1 MQTSTTVVTSLKRVS
16 ADADALMVAL
26 ESRIQSSAH
35 ALAVREESST
45 AFTATATTSHEF
57 DLRLPQSKTN
67 VKRDAKKAD
76 KHFRKGLE
84 LLRRRQ
90 SRREEE
96 DSLSSLEQRRK
107 EQKRAAKEALGEF
120 EKAIECCPLEAIR
133 ARETLENARERAME
147 MVYSSR
153 GNNADDDDDE
163 EEEEEEKEVDVDER
177 NDTSSNKRKDEEKR
191 NEDDDDDGADEA
203 PSTTPSGKSDRAR
216 AAKREISNT
225 GTTTTTATTTTTIR
239 RREEIEELYDAS
251 RWLLR
256 STPRDGREAVRLLKM
271 AERMLRDEEEDGGE
285 FLDDRDRKEIQI
297 AKEKIERAIKHV
309 KR

>member
-45 AFTATATTSHEF
+45 AFTATATTSNEF

-84 LLRRRQ
+84 LLRSRQ

-96 DSLSSLEQRRK
+96 DSLSSLEQRLK

-163 EEEEEEKEVDVDER
+163 EEEEEKEVDVDER

-191 NEDDDDDGADEA
+191 NDDDDDDGADEA

-225 GTTTTTATTTTTIR
+225 GTTTTTTIR

-271 AERMLRDEEEDGGE
+271 AERMLRYEEEDGGE

>member
-45 AFTATATTSHEF
+45 AFTASTTTSNEF

-90 SRREEE
+90 SRGEEE

-120 EKAIECCPLEAIR
+120 EKAIEFCPLEAIR

-153 GNNADDDDDE
+153 ENNADDDDE
-163 EEEEEEKEVDVDER
+163 VEEEEKEVDVDER

-191 NEDDDDDGADEA
+191 NDDDDDDGADEA

-216 AAKREISNT
+216 AAKREINKT
-225 GTTTTTATTTTTIR
+225 GTTTTTTSIT

>member
-1 MQTSTTVVTSLKRVS
+1 
-16 ADADALMVAL
+16 MVAL

-45 AFTATATTSHEF
+45 AFTASTTTSNEF

-90 SRREEE
+90 SRGEEE

-120 EKAIECCPLEAIR
+120 EKAIEFCPLEAIR

-153 GNNADDDDDE
+153 ENNADDDDE
-163 EEEEEEKEVDVDER
+163 VEEEEKEVDVDER

-191 NEDDDDDGADEA
+191 NDDDDDDGADEA

-216 AAKREISNT
+216 AAKREINNT
-225 GTTTTTATTTTTIR
+225 GTPPPPTTSIT

-297 AKEKIERAIKHV
+297 AKEKIKRAIKHV

>member
-1 MQTSTTVVTSLKRVS
+1 
-16 ADADALMVAL
+16 MVAL

-45 AFTATATTSHEF
+45 AFTASTTTSNEF

-90 SRREEE
+90 SRGEEE

-107 EQKRAAKEALGEF
+107 EQKRAAKDALGEF
-120 EKAIECCPLEAIR
+120 EKAIEFCPLEAIR

-153 GNNADDDDDE
+153 ENNADDDDE
-163 EEEEEEKEVDVDER
+163 VEEEEKEVDVDER

-191 NEDDDDDGADEA
+191 NDDDDDDGADEA

-216 AAKREISNT
+216 AAKREINNT
-225 GTTTTTATTTTTIR
+225 GTTTTTTSIT

>member
-153 GNNADDDDDE
+153 GNNADDDD

-191 NEDDDDDGADEA
+191 NDDDDDDGADEA

>member
-1 MQTSTTVVTSLKRVS
+1 
-16 ADADALMVAL
+16 MVAL

-96 DSLSSLEQRRK
+96 DSLSLLEQRRK

-163 EEEEEEKEVDVDER
+163 EEEEEKEVDVDER

-191 NEDDDDDGADEA
+191 NDDDDDDGADEA

-225 GTTTTTATTTTTIR
+225 GTTTTTTIR

>member
-45 AFTATATTSHEF
+45 AFTATATTSNEF

-96 DSLSSLEQRRK
+96 DSVSSLEQRRK

-153 GNNADDDDDE
+153 GNNADDDDDD
-163 EEEEEEKEVDVDER
+163 EEEEEKEVDVDER

-191 NEDDDDDGADEA
+191 NDDDDDDGADEA

-225 GTTTTTATTTTTIR
+225 GTTTTTTIR

-271 AERMLRDEEEDGGE
+271 AERMLQDEEEDGGE

>member
-84 LLRRRQ
+84 LLRSRQ

-163 EEEEEEKEVDVDER
+163 EEEEEKEVDVDER

-191 NEDDDDDGADEA
+191 NDDDDDDGADEA

-216 AAKREISNT
+216 AAKREVNNT
-225 GTTTTTATTTTTIR
+225 RTTKTTITTTTIT

>member
-1 MQTSTTVVTSLKRVS
+1 
-16 ADADALMVAL
+16 
-26 ESRIQSSAH
+26 
-35 ALAVREESST
+35 VREESST
-45 AFTATATTSHEF
+45 AFTATATTSNEF
-57 DLRLPQSKTN
+57 DLRLTQSKTN

-84 LLRRRQ
+84 LLRSRQ

-133 ARETLENARERAME
+133 ARETLENARDRAME

-153 GNNADDDDDE
+153 GNNADDDDDDE

-191 NEDDDDDGADEA
+191 NDDDDDDGADEA

-225 GTTTTTATTTTTIR
+225 GTTTTTAATTTTIR

-271 AERMLRDEEEDGGE
+271 AERMLRYEEEDGGE

>member
-1 MQTSTTVVTSLKRVS
+1 MTSLKRVS

-45 AFTATATTSHEF
+45 AFSATTTTSNEF

-107 EQKRAAKEALGEF
+107 EQKRAAKDALGEF
-120 EKAIECCPLEAIR
+120 EKAIEFCPLEAIR

-153 GNNADDDDDE
+153 GNNADDDDEEE

-191 NEDDDDDGADEA
+191 NDDDDDDDGADEA

-216 AAKREISNT
+216 AAKREINNT
-225 GTTTTTATTTTTIR
+225 GTTTTKVT

-285 FLDDRDRKEIQI
+285 FLDDKDRKEIQI

>member
-163 EEEEEEKEVDVDER
+163 EEEEEKEVDVDER

-191 NEDDDDDGADEA
+191 NDDDDDDGADEA
-203 PSTTPSGKSDRAR
+203 PSTTRSGKSDRAR

>member
-45 AFTATATTSHEF
+45 AFTATATTSNEF

-96 DSLSSLEQRRK
+96 DSLSSLEQRLK

-163 EEEEEEKEVDVDER
+163 EEEEEKEVDVDER

-191 NEDDDDDGADEA
+191 NDDDDDDGADEA

-225 GTTTTTATTTTTIR
+225 GTTTTTTIR

-271 AERMLRDEEEDGGE
+271 AERMLRYEEEDGGE

>member
-163 EEEEEEKEVDVDER
+163 EEEEEKEVDVDER

-191 NEDDDDDGADEA
+191 NDDDDDDGADEA

-225 GTTTTTATTTTTIR
+225 GTTTTTATATTTIR

>member
-1 MQTSTTVVTSLKRVS
+1 MTSLKRVS

-45 AFTATATTSHEF
+45 AFTATATTSNEF

-153 GNNADDDDDE
+153 GNNADDDD

-191 NEDDDDDGADEA
+191 NDDDDDDGADEA

-216 AAKREISNT
+216 AAKREVNNT
-225 GTTTTTATTTTTIR
+225 RTTKTTITTTTIT

>member
-1 MQTSTTVVTSLKRVS
+1 
-16 ADADALMVAL
+16 
-26 ESRIQSSAH
+26 
-35 ALAVREESST
+35 LAVREESST
-45 AFTATATTSHEF
+45 AFTATATTSNEF

-107 EQKRAAKEALGEF
+107 EQKRAAKDALGEF

-163 EEEEEEKEVDVDER
+163 EEEEKEVDVDER

-191 NEDDDDDGADEA
+191 NDDDDDDGADEA

-216 AAKREISNT
+216 AAKREINNT
-225 GTTTTTATTTTTIR
+225 GTTTTTTTTTTTIT

>member
-1 MQTSTTVVTSLKRVS
+1 
-16 ADADALMVAL
+16 MVAL

-45 AFTATATTSHEF
+45 AFTATATTSNEF

-163 EEEEEEKEVDVDER
+163 EEEEEKEVDVDER

-191 NEDDDDDGADEA
+191 NDDDDDDGADEA

-216 AAKREISNT
+216 AAKREVNNT
-225 GTTTTTATTTTTIR
+225 RTTKTTIATTTIT

>member
-45 AFTATATTSHEF
+45 AFTATATTSNEF

-163 EEEEEEKEVDVDER
+163 EEEEEKEVDVDER

-191 NEDDDDDGADEA
+191 NDDDDDDGADEA

-225 GTTTTTATTTTTIR
+225 GTTTTTTIR

-271 AERMLRDEEEDGGE
+271 AERMLQDEEEDGGE

-297 AKEKIERAIKHV
+297 AKEKIERAIEHV

>member
-163 EEEEEEKEVDVDER
+163 EEEEEKEVDVDER

-191 NEDDDDDGADEA
+191 NDDDDDDGADEA

-225 GTTTTTATTTTTIR
+225 GTTTTAATTTTTIR

>member
-45 AFTATATTSHEF
+45 AFTATATTSNEF

-107 EQKRAAKEALGEF
+107 EQKRAAKDALGEF

-147 MVYSSR
+147 MVYSSK
-153 GNNADDDDDE
+153 GNNADNDDD

-191 NEDDDDDGADEA
+191 NDDDDDDGADEA

-225 GTTTTTATTTTTIR
+225 GTTTTTTIR

-271 AERMLRDEEEDGGE
+271 AERMLQDEEEDGGE

>member
-153 GNNADDDDDE
+153 GNSADDDD

-191 NEDDDDDGADEA
+191 NDDDDDDGADEA
-203 PSTTPSGKSDRAR
+203 PSTTRSGKSDRAR

>member
-1 MQTSTTVVTSLKRVS
+1 
-16 ADADALMVAL
+16 MVAL

-45 AFTATATTSHEF
+45 AFTATATTSNEF

-153 GNNADDDDDE
+153 GNNADDDDE

-191 NEDDDDDGADEA
+191 NDDDDDDGADEA

-216 AAKREISNT
+216 AAKREINNT
-225 GTTTTTATTTTTIR
+225 GTTTKVT

-297 AKEKIERAIKHV
+297 AKEKIERAIEHV

>member
-1 MQTSTTVVTSLKRVS
+1 
-16 ADADALMVAL
+16 MVAL

-45 AFTATATTSHEF
+45 AFTATTTTSNEF

-84 LLRRRQ
+84 LLRRRE

-107 EQKRAAKEALGEF
+107 EQKRAAKDALGEF
-120 EKAIECCPLEAIR
+120 EKAIEFCPLEAIR

-153 GNNADDDDDE
+153 GDNADDDD

-191 NEDDDDDGADEA
+191 NDDDDDAGADEA

-216 AAKREISNT
+216 AAKREINNT
-225 GTTTTTATTTTTIR
+225 GTTTTIT

>member
-1 MQTSTTVVTSLKRVS
+1 MTSLKRVS

-45 AFTATATTSHEF
+45 AFTATATTSNEF
-57 DLRLPQSKTN
+57 DLRLPQSKTK

-163 EEEEEEKEVDVDER
+163 EEEEKEVDVDER

-191 NEDDDDDGADEA
+191 NDDDDDDGADEA

-216 AAKREISNT
+216 AAKREINNT
-225 GTTTTTATTTTTIR
+225 GTTTTKVT

-297 AKEKIERAIKHV
+297 AKEKIKRAIKHV

>member
-1 MQTSTTVVTSLKRVS
+1 VTSLKRVS

-67 VKRDAKKAD
+67 AKRDAKKAD

-147 MVYSSR
+147 MVYSSS
-153 GNNADDDDDE
+153 GNNADDDDD

-191 NEDDDDDGADEA
+191 NDDDDDDGADEA

>member
-163 EEEEEEKEVDVDER
+163 EEEEEKEVDVDER

-191 NEDDDDDGADEA
+191 NDDDDDDGADEA

-271 AERMLRDEEEDGGE
+271 AERMLRYEEEDGGE

>member
-45 AFTATATTSHEF
+45 AFTASTTTSNEF

-90 SRREEE
+90 SRGEEE
-96 DSLSSLEQRRK
+96 DSLSSREQRRK

-120 EKAIECCPLEAIR
+120 EKAIEFCPLEAIR

-153 GNNADDDDDE
+153 ENNADDDDE
-163 EEEEEEKEVDVDER
+163 VEEEEKEVDVDER

-191 NEDDDDDGADEA
+191 NDDDDDDGADEA

-216 AAKREISNT
+216 AAKREINNT
-225 GTTTTTATTTTTIR
+225 GTKTTKTSIT

>member
-1 MQTSTTVVTSLKRVS
+1 
-16 ADADALMVAL
+16 MVAL

-45 AFTATATTSHEF
+45 AFTATATTSNEF

-153 GNNADDDDDE
+153 GNNADNDDD

-191 NEDDDDDGADEA
+191 NDDDDDDGADEA
-203 PSTTPSGKSDRAR
+203 PSSTPSGKSDRAR
-216 AAKREISNT
+216 AAKRDIRNS
-225 GTTTTTATTTTTIR
+225 GTTTTTIR

-271 AERMLRDEEEDGGE
+271 AERMLQDEEEDGGE

>member
-45 AFTATATTSHEF
+45 AFTATATTSNEF
-57 DLRLPQSKTN
+57 DLRLPQSKTK

-107 EQKRAAKEALGEF
+107 EQKRAAKDALGEF

-163 EEEEEEKEVDVDER
+163 EEEEKEVDVDER

-191 NEDDDDDGADEA
+191 NDDDDDDGADEA

-216 AAKREISNT
+216 AAKREINNT
-225 GTTTTTATTTTTIR
+225 GTTTTTTTTTTTIT

-297 AKEKIERAIKHV
+297 AKEKIKRAIKHV

>member
-45 AFTATATTSHEF
+45 AFTATATTSNEF

-76 KHFRKGLE
+76 KHFRKGLK

-153 GNNADDDDDE
+153 GNNADDDD

-191 NEDDDDDGADEA
+191 NDDDDDDGADEA

-216 AAKREISNT
+216 AAKREVNNT
-225 GTTTTTATTTTTIR
+225 RTTKTTITTTTIT

>member
-35 ALAVREESST
+35 ALAVREESFST
-45 AFTATATTSHEF
+45 AFTATTTTSNDF

-84 LLRRRQ
+84 LLRRKQR
-90 SRREEE
+90 RREEE

-120 EKAIECCPLEAIR
+120 EKAIEFCPLEAIR

-153 GNNADDDDDE
+153 ENNADDDDE
-163 EEEEEEKEVDVDER
+163 VEEEEKEVDVDER

-191 NEDDDDDGADEA
+191 NDDDDDDGADEA
-203 PSTTPSGKSDRAR
+203 PATTPSGKSDRAR
-216 AAKREISNT
+216 AAKREINNT
-225 GTTTTTATTTTTIR
+225 GTTTTTTSIT

>member
-163 EEEEEEKEVDVDER
+163 EEEEEKEVDVDER

-191 NEDDDDDGADEA
+191 NDDDDDDGADEA

-225 GTTTTTATTTTTIR
+225 GTTTTTTIR

-271 AERMLRDEEEDGGE
+271 AERMLRYEEEDGGE

>member
-1 MQTSTTVVTSLKRVS
+1 MTSLKRVS

-163 EEEEEEKEVDVDER
+163 EEEEEKEVDVDER

-191 NEDDDDDGADEA
+191 NDDDDDDGADEA

-225 GTTTTTATTTTTIR
+225 GTTTTIATATSTIR

>member
-67 VKRDAKKAD
+67 AKRDAKKAD

-153 GNNADDDDDE
+153 ENNADDDDE
-163 EEEEEEKEVDVDER
+163 VEEEEKEVDVDER

-191 NEDDDDDGADEA
+191 NDDDDDDGADEA

-216 AAKREISNT
+216 AAKREINNT
-225 GTTTTTATTTTTIR
+225 GTTTTTTSIT

>member
-45 AFTATATTSHEF
+45 AFTASTTTSNEF

-120 EKAIECCPLEAIR
+120 EKAIEFCPLEAIR

-153 GNNADDDDDE
+153 ENNADDDDE
-163 EEEEEEKEVDVDER
+163 VEEEEKEVDVDER

-191 NEDDDDDGADEA
+191 NDDDDDDGADEA

-216 AAKREISNT
+216 AAKREINNT
-225 GTTTTTATTTTTIR
+225 GTTTTTTSIT